1 MLFFIAKA
9 TDLSRQTVTKH
20 LKAFRD
26 SDEYNEQQAK
36 LETMRLSVLGLV
48 YKMATQGNKIA
59 ESLLVIDFQ
68 PFLS

>member
-20 LKAFRD
+20 PLCRTQCRIF
-26 SDEYNEQQAK
+26 
-36 LETMRLSVLGLV
+36 LGNR
-48 YKMATQGNKIA
+48 KA